1 MNQLTPA
8 THQLLQR
15 AVWLH
20 VLLVASKLALGF
32 TTGAVSLIAA
42 GIHSGID
49 MICTAATATAERQ
62 RGTLAE
68 TLRQYGEAQ
77 ADHILAVME
86 GLLIFIISG
95 VIMYESIQ
103 RADVPH
109 IAAGTLPY
117 AMVTMVMATLC
128 YTFLAQRFQAAV
140 KRQPSPAMA
149 ASAAQARLDVWSAA
163 AFVTGLAVME
173 ITGWQWVDTVL
184 ACAVS
189 LRMMY
194 MAAVIVKTHY
204 AGFTYIPLSQLEEN
218 RIGRIIL
225 NTPGV
230 VGYHNLHLKPAQ
242 DNLKVCFHLEVPREL
257 PAYQAAA
264 VSDAVSLSLVL
275 HYGPCIPSI
284 HVDRK

>member
-1 MNQLTPA
+1 MNQLPPT
-8 THQLLQR
+8 TQQLLQR

-20 VLLVASKLALGF
+20 VVLVASKLALGF
-32 TTGAVSLIAA
+32 MTGAVSLIAA

-49 MICTAATATAERQ
+49 MICAAATATAERQ
-62 RGTLAE
+62 KGTLAE

-86 GLLIFIISG
+86 GLLIFIISL

-103 RADVPH
+103 RAAVPH
-109 IAAGTLPY
+109 IVAGTLPY
-117 AMVTMVMATLC
+117 AMVVMVAATLC
-128 YTFLAQRFQAAV
+128 YTFLAQRFQTAV
-140 KRQPSPAMA
+140 KRQPSPALA
-149 ASAAQARLDVWSAA
+149 ASADQARLDVWSSA

-173 ITGWQWVDTVL
+173 ITGWHWLDAVL

-194 MAAVIVKTHY
+194 MAAIIVKTHY
-204 AGFTYIPLSQLEEN
+204 AGFTYIPLSQMEEN

-225 NTPGV
+225 DTPGV
-230 VGYHNLHLKPAQ
+230 AGYHNLHVKPAK
-242 DNLKVCFHLEVPREL
+242 DTLKVCFHLEIPRDL
-257 PAYQAAA
+257 PTYQAAA

-284 HVDRK
+284 HIDRT